1 MNTVPNQTHPTD
13 ILPLQ
18 TGGCGVTEDG
28 NSYCNVD
35 GEKCACGTT
44 PHATMT
50 THTTSIVAP
59 QSAQW
64 TKIRSGALFVV
75 ACLTSPCC
83 TPLYVPLLLV
93 LLAGTPFAVRLGAH
107 VGWVY
112 GGLALVS
119 VASGFM
125 AWRSWQGKRG

>member
-1 MNTVPNQTHPTD
+1 MDAVQNKTLPTD
-13 ILPLQ
+13 IIPLQ
-18 TGGCGVTEDG
+18 SGGCGVTTDG
-28 NSYCNVD
+28 DSYCSAD
-35 GEKCACGTT
+35 GEKCNCGTSTNTKLTT
-44 PHATMT
+44 PAV
-50 THTTSIVAP
+50 SIG

-64 TKIRSGALFVV
+64 AKIRSGALFVV

-112 GGLALVS
+112 GGLTLVS